1 MMGLN
6 FSLGLLKHHLYSQCT
21 QPWGKAVLNLQTE
34 SSGTLPNNYEME
46 VLLDSAN
53 FIERRGKKSIS
64 IWGWKDGVREKSFFN
79 YKTALSSSL
88 LCTYNTILIISL
100 KRIKTYP
107 HSASLPLLFPRAD
120 SKVWWLRIIPSPPA
134 KDRAPPR
141 SEMASI
147 TPFLLVND
155 IINCIMFLLQSLQPS
170 LTSSKHHPILL
181 LPDSHQA
188 SLSVPMLTAPQHAL
202 MLLTSCAS
210 AGNTFSF
217 SWPSHSCSSSETP
230 PKCLPHAHWI
240 PELSPAQRCSQ
251 RTATKAQP
259 THTTMLLFPS
269 CPHQPRT
276 LRAGPLPV
284 HVWVPAWQDIDWHSA
299 YFGKYQ
305 GNWAECQRW
314 FQFGKQTPQKI

>member
-120 SKVWWLRIIPSPPA
+120 SKIWWLRIIPSPPA

-170 LTSSKHHPILL
+170 LTSSKHHPKSKGSFTPLSIMRHTSTRGNKDTKILW
-181 LPDSHQA
+181 A
-188 SLSVPMLTAPQHAL
+188 IFMICIRRLTWKNKMPFKVGL
-202 MLLTSCAS
+202 CV
-210 AGNTFSF
+210 
-217 SWPSHSCSSSETP
+217 
-230 PKCLPHAHWI
+230 
-240 PELSPAQRCSQ
+240 
-251 RTATKAQP
+251 
-259 THTTMLLFPS
+259 
-269 CPHQPRT
+269 T
-276 LRAGPLPV
+276 LIECIQQGSKWA
-284 HVWVPAWQDIDWHSA
+284 VWGFTWV
-299 YFGKYQ
+299 
-305 GNWAECQRW
+305 R
-314 FQFGKQTPQKI
+314 